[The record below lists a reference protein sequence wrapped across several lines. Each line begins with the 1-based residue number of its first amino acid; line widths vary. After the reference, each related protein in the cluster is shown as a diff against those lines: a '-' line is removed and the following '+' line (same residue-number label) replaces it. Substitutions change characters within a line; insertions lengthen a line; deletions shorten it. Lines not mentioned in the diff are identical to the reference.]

1 VITIYTSKFF
11 AFDLSILPEV
21 FDAPTENIL
30 SENIISRYPP
40 LRIGIINSID
50 GVDFKDAIQNMN
62 QVKVGKGFTINF
74 IGLRDFVKNKQTVG
88 GSQDMVDIRE
98 IQKIKPVKKVP
109 GKKKG
114 KHS

>member
-1 VITIYTSKFF
+1 MVLDDFGVSSMGLKKLDFLRPGYITQIG
-11 AFDLSILPEV
+11 
-21 FDAPTENIL
+21 
-30 SENIISRYPP
+30 YPP

-98 IQKIKPVKKVP
+98 IQKIKPVKKGP
-109 GKKKG
+109 R
-114 KHS
+114 